1 MQRSVASQRAN
12 GQGNGGRVGNG
23 GQLKD
28 LERGPSSDPC
38 STCHIHRALRIVEGV
53 ARTSEEAEKHSGPV
67 DLC

>member
-1 MQRSVASQRAN
+1 MQRSVASQRAK
-12 GQGNGGRVGNG
+12 GQGNGGRVGDG

-28 LERGPSSDPC
+28 LESGPSSDPY

-53 ARTSEEAEKHSGPV
+53 ARTSEKAEEHSGPM